1 MENASVTKSS
11 FNMSRMLP
19 LDMRFFQMDL
29 GLKKAREGPRQLG
42 SHPYG
47 EAGTSF
53 AVQAPNGGMRRA
65 AALYNG
71 IKGIATFTHWR
82 STMAEGPYGTRRTN
96 PRFAFFA
103 NAEVTLRDGTS
114 VSGQLDELSSRG
126 CYIDA
131 LEPIPIR
138 TKLQLRIS
146 DGTSTCELHGK
157 VIYMHSGGGFG
168 IFGMG
173 VLFEEMDAEQRSAI
187 EKWLREL
194 AAQARKDLGNN
205 PASRIRG

>member
-1 MENASVTKSS
+1 
-11 FNMSRMLP
+11 
-19 LDMRFFQMDL
+19 
-29 GLKKAREGPRQLG
+29 
-42 SHPYG
+42 
-47 EAGTSF
+47 
-53 AVQAPNGGMRRA
+53 MRRPA
-65 AALYNG
+65 VLYNG
-71 IKGIATFTHWR
+71 FKGIAAFTHWR
-82 STMAEGPYGTRRTN
+82 STMAEGPYTTKRAN

-114 VSGQLDELSSRG
+114 VFGQLDELSSRG

-138 TKLQLRIS
+138 TELHLRIS

-187 EKWLREL
+187 EAWLRGL

-205 PASRIRG
+205 SVSQIRG